1 MTTATI
7 FNSFWIDLFRQ
18 RIALESDEV
27 RVMLTSGYAADKD
40 AHARRSDVAAFEV
53 SGTGYTAGGEIAA
66 VTVTESGD
74 LVDAT
79 LAGVTWAAATLSA
92 TGAVY
97 YKARGG
103 DAASDELILALDFGT
118 PVSSTSDAW
127 SLTASILR
135 LNNA

>member
-1 MTTATI
+1 MTTPTI

-27 RVMLTSGYAADKD
+27 RVMLTTGYAPNKD
-40 AHARRSDVAAFEV
+40 VHARRSDVAAFEV
-53 SGTGYTAGGEIAA
+53 SGAGYTSGGEIAT
-66 VTVTESGD
+66 VGVTESGD

-79 LAGVTWAAATLSA
+79 LAGVTWPTATLSA

-103 DAASDELILALDFGT
+103 DAADDELILALAFDA
-118 PVSSTSDAW
+118 PISSTDDAW